1 MAHPSKKK
9 QFSVSYAVCLLLELR
24 KAERFER
31 CEREVA
37 QVAADED
44 GGLDD
49 ILTWNAVRVAR
60 FLGGRMAA
68 RLAGHGLNPIHFGVL
83 AYLAEQEEMTTADIA
98 RSVLVTPQSMS
109 PLLDGLEQRGM
120 VRRTGVR
127 ARGQRNPVQI
137 TAVGREA
144 LATVWDIA
152 QATNDLT
159 DAGLT
164 ADESTQ
170 LNRLLRQVLGATN
183 DTGQLDTRFDA
194 SAQMG
199 L

>member
-1 MAHPSKKK
+1 M
-9 QFSVSYAVCLLLELR
+9 Q
-24 KAERFER
+24 
-31 CEREVA
+31 
-37 QVAADED
+37 ADED

-49 ILTWNAVRVAR
+49 IVTWNVVRVAR
-60 FLGGRMAA
+60 FLGGRMSA

-137 TAVGREA
+137 TAFGREA

-164 ADESTQ
+164 AGESTQ
-170 LNRLLRQVLGATN
+170 LNHLLRKVLGATN
-183 DTGQLDTRFDA
+183 DSGQPDTRFDA
-194 SAQMG
+194 SAQTG